1 MGIKTLFLLSL
12 FVAMYLNN
20 VHRETVNASI
30 GLHARKFDS
39 HVICKTN
46 QSSSRLFTTT
56 SDVDNPILQ

>member
-1 MGIKTLFLLSL
+1 
-12 FVAMYLNN
+12 MYLNN
-20 VHRETVNASI
+20 VQRETVNASI